1 MAVMK
6 YDREV
11 VFVAGGGRFEFR
23 HVKKIFFFFISKL
36 KDRGYWLLVS
46 Q

>member
-23 HVKKIFFFFISKL
+23 HVKKNIFLLYFETEGS
-36 KDRGYWLLVS
+36 WLLVTG
-46 Q
+46 